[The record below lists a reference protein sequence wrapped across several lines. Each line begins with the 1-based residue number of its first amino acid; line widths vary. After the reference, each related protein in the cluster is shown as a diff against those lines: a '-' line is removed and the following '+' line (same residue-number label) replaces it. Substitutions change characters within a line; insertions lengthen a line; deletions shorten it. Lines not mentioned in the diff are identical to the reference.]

1 MAESTELLRHEGLMG
16 AEKHPDDEVSLLEIA
31 TAIIRRR
38 RIVGWTVLAA
48 LIIGILLCILL
59 PTEYTAETTLLPPQQ
74 SSSLNSLLSSQLGGL
89 AALSGVG
96 HDLGLKNPNDMFVAM
111 FHSQTVEDAMVK
123 KYGLES
129 EYHAKYLSVA
139 RKALESHS
147 KVDGSSK
154 DGLIHVTFTDHNPQ
168 RAAELANGYVDQ
180 FRHLSEHLAMTEAG
194 QRRLFFQQQ
203 LEDAKN
209 KLADAEEALKTTEEK
224 GGLIQLDSQ
233 ARALI
238 ESAAAL
244 RAQIAAKQVEIQGMR
259 SYAADNN
266 PNLVEAQQ
274 QLDALRSQL
283 AQLTGNG
290 GGADDELIVPRGKV
304 PQAGLDY
311 VRKYRDVKYYETI
324 FDILARQF
332 EVAKLDEAREGA
344 LIQVVDPAIVP
355 DYKSA
360 PKRSIILAI
369 SLLLGLFLGILG
381 ALASAG
387 WENLNR
393 DPVSRIQLDELRQ
406 AFRSKRARRG

>member
-1 MAESTELLRHEGLMG
+1 MADSTGLLRREAQVS
-16 AEKHPDDEVSLLEIA
+16 AEKHPEDGISLIEIV
-31 TAIIRRR
+31 TAVVERR
-38 RIVGWTVLAA
+38 RIVLWTLVAA
-48 LIIGILLCILL
+48 LIVGVLLCVLL
-59 PTEYTAETTLLPPQQ
+59 PKQFTAETTLLPPQQ
-74 SSSLNSLLSSQLGGL
+74 ASSLNSLMASQLGGL

-96 HDLGLKNPNDMFVAM
+96 HDLGLKNPNDMYVAM
-111 FHSQTVEDAMVK
+111 FQSKTVEDAMIR

-129 EYHAKYLSVA
+129 EYHEKLMSAT

-147 KVDGSSK
+147 KIDGSAK
-154 DGLIHVTFTDHNPQ
+154 DGLIHISFTDRNPE

-180 FRHLSEHLAMTEAG
+180 FRQLSEHLAITEAG
-194 QRRLFFQQQ
+194 QRRMFFQQQ
-203 LEDAKN
+203 LEDTKN
-209 KLADAEEALKTTEEK
+209 KLADAEEALKNTEEK
-224 GGLIQLDSQ
+224 SGLIQIDSQ

-259 SYAADNN
+259 SYAAENN

-274 QLDALRSQL
+274 QLEALRGQL

-290 GGADDELIVPRGKV
+290 GNPEDELIVPKGKV

-311 VRKYRDVKYYETI
+311 IRKYRDVKYYETI

-344 LIQVVDPAIVP
+344 LVQVVDPAIVP
-355 DYKSA
+355 DHKSA
-360 PKRSIILAI
+360 PKRAIILIA
-369 SLLLGLFLGILG
+369 SFAAGLFLGILG
-381 ALASAG
+381 ALLSAG

-393 DPVSRIQLDELRQ
+393 DPASRIQIEELRR
-406 AFRSKRARRG
+406 AFRSKHVRVH